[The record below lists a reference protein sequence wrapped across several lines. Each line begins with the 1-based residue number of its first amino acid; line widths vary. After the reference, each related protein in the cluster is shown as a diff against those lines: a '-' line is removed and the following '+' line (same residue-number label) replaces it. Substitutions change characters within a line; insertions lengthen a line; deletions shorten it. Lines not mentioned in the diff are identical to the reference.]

1 MKMFRNR
8 TVIGVLC
15 ILLALIICFGVTPM
29 FSRSASEKAEI
40 VRVTADIKAG
50 DEITA
55 DMVQTVEVGAYN
67 LPANIMTDKNEVI
80 GKYAIA
86 DLNVGDYILAG
97 KLSSVPAAENAY
109 LYNLN
114 GSKQAISV
122 TIKSFATGLS
132 GKLESGDIVTVIV
145 ADYKGMGE
153 TVIPPELQYVEVIS
167 VTASSG
173 NDANTGEAVGDEKE
187 LPSTVTLLVT
197 TEQAKVLAELEQESE
212 LHLALV
218 YRGTSENAAK
228 FIEAQ
233 DALIEELYAE
243 PEPDPE
249 AETGAENA
257 EGAETEES
265 EAADPAAESEAT
277 AE

>member
-1 MKMFRNR
+1 MKIFRNR

-15 ILLALIICFGVTPM
+15 ILLALIICFGVTPL
-29 FSRSASEKAEI
+29 FSRSASEKTDI
-40 VRVTADIKAG
+40 VRVTKDIKEG

-55 DMVQTVEVGAYN
+55 EMVQTVEVGAYN
-67 LPANIMTDKNEVI
+67 LPQNLMTDKKEVV
-80 GKYAIA
+80 GKYATA
-86 DLNVGDYILAG
+86 DLVAGDYILSS
-97 KLSSVPAAENAY
+97 KLSAVPAAENAY
-109 LYNLN
+109 LYNLD
-114 GSKQAISV
+114 GTKQAISV

-145 ADYKGMGE
+145 ADYQGKGE
-153 TVIPPELQYVEVIS
+153 TAIPPELQYVEVIS

-173 NDANTGEAVGDEKE
+173 YDANTGEVVDEKE

-197 TEQAKVLAELEQESE
+197 TEQAKVLAELEQDSE

-218 YRGTSENAAK
+218 YRGTPENAAK

-243 PEPDPE
+243 PEPE
-249 AETGAENA
+249 NSGETAEGTESKES
-257 EGAETEES
+257 EGAEPSEES
-265 EAADPAAESEAT
+265 EATE
-277 AE
+277 

>member
-1 MKMFRNR
+1 MKIFRNR

-67 LPANIMTDKNEVI
+67 LPANIMTDQNEVI
-80 GKYAIA
+80 GKYATA

-97 KLSSVPAAENAY
+97 KLSCVPAAENVY
-109 LYNLN
+109 LYNLDGN
-114 GSKQAISV
+114 KQAISV

-145 ADYKGMGE
+145 ADCKGMGE

-265 EAADPAAESEAT
+265 EAADPDAESEAT

>member
-1 MKMFRNR
+1 MKIFRNR

-15 ILLALIICFGVTPM
+15 ILLALIICFGVTPL
-29 FSRSASEKAEI
+29 FSRSASEKTEI
-40 VRVTADIKAG
+40 VRVTKDIKEG

-55 DMVQTVEVGAYN
+55 EMVQTVEVGAYN
-67 LPANIMTDKNEVI
+67 LPQNLMTDKKEVV
-80 GKYAIA
+80 GKYATA
-86 DLNVGDYILAG
+86 DLVAGDYILSS

-109 LYNLN
+109 LYNLD
-114 GSKQAISV
+114 GKKQAISV

-145 ADYKGMGE
+145 ADYQGKGE
-153 TVIPPELQYVEVIS
+153 TAIPPELQYVEVIS

-173 NDANTGEAVGDEKE
+173 YDANTGEVVDEKE

-197 TEQAKVLAELEQESE
+197 TEQAKVLAELEQDSE

-218 YRGTSENAAK
+218 YRGTPENAAK
-228 FIEAQ
+228 FIAAQ

-243 PEPDPE
+243 PKPE
-249 AETGAENA
+249 NGGETAEGTESKES
-257 EGAETEES
+257 EGAEPS
-265 EAADPAAESEAT
+265 AESEAT
-277 AE
+277 E